1 MNALSREDILRELE
15 LLPVWQLRKPLPE
28 VVQPIATVTAVEKAT
43 ATAESIVIEKTS
55 AENKPTKIATQLL
68 RHVASNDGR
77 WLFVLENHA
86 LSADETTLF
95 NNMLR
100 AMRIQSQP
108 AVQADNTMDL
118 VKANNTQWVIAMGEA
133 VAQTLLQSTAPL
145 TSLRGQL
152 HLFKQRNWSPRLIC
166 NIYCNN
172 RKTKP
177 ALGKIFVLPCMR
189 SNSARFDTKSNCK
202 QLKCANSA
210 PIWLI

>member
-1 MNALSREDILRELE
+1 MNALSREDVLRELE
-15 LLPVWQLRKPLPE
+15 LLPVWQLRRPLPE
-28 VVQPIATVTAVEKAT
+28 VVQPIATVTAVDKVT

-55 AENKPTKIATQLL
+55 AENRPATMATQMF

-133 VAQTLLQSTAPL
+133 VAQTLLQSTATL
-145 TSLRGQL
+145 TNLRGQL
-152 HLFKQRNWSPRLIC
+152 HPFQTAQLVATFNLQHLLQQPQDKALTWDDIC
-166 NIYCNN
+166 L
-172 RKTKP
+172 
-177 ALGKIFVLPCMR
+177 AMHAQQFSKI
-189 SNSARFDTKSNCK
+189 
-202 QLKCANSA
+202 
-210 PIWLI
+210 

>member
-55 AENKPTKIATQLL
+55 AENKPTKIATQLF
-68 RHVASNDGR
+68 RHVASDDGR

-108 AVQADNTMDL
+108 SVQADNTLDL

-152 HLFKQRNWSPRLIC
+152 HLFQTAQLVATFNLQHLLQQPQDKARTWEDIC
-166 NIYCNN
+166 L
-172 RKTKP
+172 
-177 ALGKIFVLPCMR
+177 AMHAQQFSKI
-189 SNSARFDTKSNCK
+189 
-202 QLKCANSA
+202 
-210 PIWLI
+210 